1 MDPVRVPLRF
11 GQRHIEPAQAIYG
24 FHRHCPE
31 GGRELGVGTLGESL
45 ALRPGHRYKWLVP
58 DRNRPHGS
66 MPTGTRFASLYCG
79 AGGLD
84 IGFMA
89 AGFQCV
95 AAFDA
100 DAVAVATY
108 NRNLGHHAAAV
119 DLRSRDSDVAN
130 ALKRADLVLA
140 GPPCQGFST
149 AGRNDP
155 DDERNLHLQRVAE
168 LAVRSSAKAVVIEN
182 VRGLLGAKYRTQLDS
197 CLRTLRESGFEVSCR
212 LFDFSDYG
220 VAQTRRRVI
229 ILGTR
234 GIAPVS
240 LDGIRKR
247 TKRTLRDAI
256 GNCPRLHHGQGE
268 MRLTA
273 RDMKIASQIAPGQ
286 RLTNVRS
293 GPLSVHTWSIPEIFG
308 AVSQHEMS
316 VLEAISRLRRRQ
328 RRREVGDADPIR
340 AEQVTEYLGKESDAT
355 LRALVDRGYVR
366 RNEDRFDLTHTF
378 NGKYKRLQWDEC
390 APTVDTRF
398 IEPRYFLHPEECRGF
413 SVAEMAALQD
423 FPKCYV
429 FPDCLTTSSRLIG
442 NAVPPRFAELLAR
455 QISFRETSQ

>member
-1 MDPVRVPLRF
+1 
-11 GQRHIEPAQAIYG
+11 
-24 FHRHCPE
+24 
-31 GGRELGVGTLGESL
+31 
-45 ALRPGHRYKWLVP
+45 
-58 DRNRPHGS
+58 
-66 MPTGTRFASLYCG
+66 MPTGTKFASLYCG

-84 IGFMA
+84 LGFMA
-89 AGFQCV
+89 AGFQCI

-108 NRNLGHHAAAV
+108 NRNLGRHAATA
-119 DLRSRDSDVAN
+119 DLRSCDPDVTN
-130 ALKRADLVLA
+130 ALKRADLLLA

-155 DDERNLHLQRVAE
+155 GDERNLHLQRVAE
-168 LAVRSSAKAVVIEN
+168 LAAGSAAKVVVIEN
-182 VRGLLGAKYRTQLDS
+182 VKGLLGAKFRTQLDS
-197 CLRTLRESGFEVSCR
+197 CLGTLRESGFDVSCR
-212 LFDFSDYG
+212 LFDLSEYG

-234 GIAPVS
+234 AIAPVS
-240 LDGIRKR
+240 LDGVRKR
-247 TKRTLRDAI
+247 AKRTLRAAI
-256 GNCPRLHHGQGE
+256 GNRPLANGGRGG

-273 RDMKIASQIAPGQ
+273 RDMKIALQISPGQ

-293 GPLSVHTWSIPEIFG
+293 GPNSVHTWNIPEVFG
-308 AVSQHEMS
+308 DVSEHETS
-316 VLEAISRLRRRQ
+316 VLEAISRLRRRR

-340 AEQVTEYLGKESDAT
+340 AKQVTHYLGKESDST
-355 LRALVDRGYVR
+355 LCALVDRGYVR
-366 RNEDRFDLTHTF
+366 RNGGRFDLTHTF

-398 IEPRYFLHPEECRGF
+398 IEPRYFLHPDECRGF

-423 FPKCYV
+423 FPSTYV

-442 NAVPPRFAELLAR
+442 NAVPPRFAKLLAR
-455 QISFRETSQ
+455 HISLGGKSQ

>member
-1 MDPVRVPLRF
+1 MPS
-11 GQRHIEPAQAIYG
+11 
-24 FHRHCPE
+24 
-31 GGRELGVGTLGESL
+31 GTE
-45 ALRPGHRYKWLVP
+45 
-58 DRNRPHGS
+58 
-66 MPTGTRFASLYCG
+66 FASLYCG

-84 IGFMA
+84 LGFMV
-89 AGFQCV
+89 AGFQCI

-108 NRNLGHHAAAV
+108 NRNLGRHAATV
-119 DLRSRDSDVAN
+119 DLRSCDPDVSN
-130 ALKRADLVLA
+130 ALKRANLVLA

-155 DDERNLHLQRVAE
+155 GDERNLHLQRVAE
-168 LAVRSSAKAVVIEN
+168 LAAGSAAKVVVIEN
-182 VRGLLGAKYRTQLDS
+182 VKGLLGAKHRTQLDS
-197 CLRTLRESGFEVSCR
+197 CLGTLRESGFEVSSR
-212 LFDFSDYG
+212 LFDCSEYG

-256 GNCPRLHHGQGE
+256 GNRPRANNGIGE

-273 RDMKIASQIAPGQ
+273 RDMNIASQIAPGQ

-293 GPLSVHTWSIPEIFG
+293 GPRSVHTWSIPEVFG
-308 AVSQHEMS
+308 DVSEHEMS

-328 RRREVGDADPIR
+328 RRREVGDADPIL
-340 AEQVTEYLGKESDAT
+340 AEQITQYLGKESDAI
-355 LRALVDRGYVR
+355 LCALVDRGYVR
-366 RNEDRFDLTHTF
+366 GTAGRFDLTHTF

-423 FPKCYV
+423 FPETYV

-455 QISFRETSQ
+455 QISFGDTSQ

>member
-1 MDPVRVPLRF
+1 M
-11 GQRHIEPAQAIYG
+11 Q
-24 FHRHCPE
+24 
-31 GGRELGVGTLGESL
+31 
-45 ALRPGHRYKWLVP
+45 
-58 DRNRPHGS
+58 
-66 MPTGTRFASLYCG
+66 TGTDFASLYCG

-84 IGFMA
+84 LGFMA
-89 AGFQCV
+89 AGFRCL

-100 DAVAVATY
+100 DAAAVATY
-108 NRNLGHHAAAV
+108 NRNLGCHASTV
-119 DLRSRDSDVAN
+119 DLRSCDPDVAN

-155 DDERNLHLQRVAE
+155 EDERNLHLQRVAE
-168 LAVRSSAKAVVIEN
+168 LAAGSVAKVVVIEN
-182 VRGLLGAKYRTQLDS
+182 VKGLLGAKYRIQLDS
-197 CLRTLRESGFEVSCR
+197 CLATLRESGFEVSCR
-212 LFDFSDYG
+212 LFDFSEYG

-247 TKRTLRDAI
+247 AKRTLRDAI
-256 GNCPRLHHGQGE
+256 GNGTQASNGQASNGQGG

-273 RDMKIASQIAPGQ
+273 REVKIASQIAPGQ

-293 GPLSVHTWSIPEIFG
+293 GPRSVHTWSIPEVFG
-308 AVSQHEMS
+308 GVSEHEMS
-316 VLEAISRLRRRQ
+316 VLEAMSRLRRRQ

-340 AEQVTEYLGKESDAT
+340 AEQVTRYLGKESDAT
-355 LRALVDRGYVR
+355 LCALVDRGYVR
-366 RNEDRFDLTHTF
+366 RKEGRFDLTHTF

-423 FPKCYV
+423 FPRTYV

-455 QISFRETSQ
+455 QISLSGTSQ

>member
-1 MDPVRVPLRF
+1 
-11 GQRHIEPAQAIYG
+11 
-24 FHRHCPE
+24 
-31 GGRELGVGTLGESL
+31 
-45 ALRPGHRYKWLVP
+45 
-58 DRNRPHGS
+58 
-66 MPTGTRFASLYCG
+66 MPTGTKFASLYCG

-84 IGFMA
+84 LGFMA
-89 AGFQCV
+89 AGFKCT

-108 NRNLGHHAAAV
+108 NRNLGRHAATV
-119 DLRSRDSDVAN
+119 DLRLCDPAVTN
-130 ALKRADLVLA
+130 ALKRADILLA

-155 DDERNLHLQRVAE
+155 GDERNLHLQRVAE
-168 LAVRSSAKAVVIEN
+168 LAARSAAKVVVIEN
-182 VRGLLGAKYRTQLDS
+182 VKGLLGAKFRTQLDS
-197 CLRTLRESGFEVSCR
+197 CLGTLRKSGFDVSCR
-212 LFDFSDYG
+212 LFDLSEYG

-234 GIAPVS
+234 AIAPVS

-247 TKRTLRDAI
+247 AKRTLRDAI
-256 GNCPRLHHGQGE
+256 GNRPQGNGGQGG

-273 RDMKIASQIAPGQ
+273 RDMKIALQIAPGQ

-293 GPLSVHTWSIPEIFG
+293 GPSSVHTWNIPEVFG
-308 AVSQHEMS
+308 DVSEHEAS
-316 VLEAISRLRRRQ
+316 VLEAISRLRRRR

-340 AEQVTEYLGKESDAT
+340 AEQVTHYLGEESDST
-355 LRALVDRGYVR
+355 LFALVDRGYVR
-366 RNEDRFDLTHTF
+366 RSRGRFDLTHTF

-398 IEPRYFLHPEECRGF
+398 IEPRYFLHPDECRGF

-423 FPKCYV
+423 FPKTYV

-442 NAVPPRFAELLAR
+442 NAVPPGFANLLAR
-455 QISFRETSQ
+455 HISFGDTSP